1 MEGIV
6 ISKVGMVL
14 ITVAQVAVVGLN
26 VVAIVVVDALKNAQI
41 HVLIPVLIHVSVV
54 VELLLMLSV

>member
-41 HVLIPVLIHVSVV
+41 HAIIPVLIHVLMV
-54 VELLLMLSV
+54 VELLLMLNV